1 MAEADTDVRAVEEEA
16 LSGDVP
22 LLARSDWRRE
32 FPWLV
37 QGVTQRQLL
46 PGESFDLRL
55 MGDASTG
62 PVLARWERLRTTLGM
77 TTVVH
82 SRQVHGA
89 AVRVARAGGSGIL
102 LAPECDGHLAAE
114 PGVLL
119 AVSVADCVPVFMVD
133 PESRALGLLHA
144 GWRGVAAG
152 ILEAGVEGMWDR
164 FGVPAERLQLHLGPA
179 ISGAEYEVGPEVH
192 QALGIA
198 APDGPATLDL
208 RRHLVKRAEA
218 LGVPGAQVGRSA
230 ICVRQDGRFFSH
242 RGGDQG
248 RQAAILGWKGD

>member
-1 MAEADTDVRAVEEEA
+1 MTRAKTDLRAVEEEVRP
-16 LSGDVP
+16 GDLP
-22 LLARSDWRRE
+22 LVARSDWRQG

-37 QGVTQRQLL
+37 QGLTQRHLS

-55 MGDASTG
+55 RGTAPAG
-62 PVLARWERLRTTLGM
+62 PVIARWERLRETLGM

-89 AVRVARAGGSGIL
+89 AVRVARGGGAGVL

-114 PGVLL
+114 SGLLL

-133 PESRALGLLHA
+133 PESRAIGLLHA

-164 FGVPAERLQLHLGPA
+164 FGVPAERLHLHLGPA
-179 ISGAEYEVGPEVH
+179 ISAEEYEVGPEVH
-192 QALGIA
+192 EALGLA
-198 APDGPATLDL
+198 VPDGPAILDL
-208 RRHLVKRAEA
+208 RGHLAERAVR
-218 LGVPGAQVGRSA
+218 LGVPEAQVGRSA
-230 ICVRQDGRFFSH
+230 ICVRRDDRFFSH

-248 RQAAILGWKGD
+248 RQAAILGWTTD

>member
-1 MAEADTDVRAVEEEA
+1 MTEAETAVHQVEEES
-16 LSGDVP
+16 LPGDVP

-37 QGVTQRQLL
+37 QGVTQRDAG

-55 MGDASTG
+55 MGDAPAGS
-62 PVLARWERLRTTLGM
+62 VLVRWERLRETLGM
-77 TTVVH
+77 TTLVH

-89 AVRVARAGGSGIL
+89 AVRVARGGGAGIL
-102 LAPECDGHLAAE
+102 LAPECDGHLVAE
-114 PGVLL
+114 PGLLL

-164 FGVPAERLQLHLGPA
+164 FGVPAERLHLHLGPA

-192 QALGIA
+192 QALGLQV
-198 APDGPATLDL
+198 PDGPAGLDL
-208 RRHLVKRAEA
+208 RTHLVGRAER
-218 LGVPGAQVGRSA
+218 LGVPEAQLGCSA
-230 ICVRQDGRFFSH
+230 ICVRRDDRFFSH